1 MEVITVLTDGAA
13 FEDAAEY
20 LPYVSALRRDRIA
33 RKRSGG
39 DKLLS
44 LTAGLLVS
52 LEVSRRTGIPRDK
65 IRYTH
70 GTFGK
75 PYLEGSALQFSL
87 SHTKGAVCAAFSDEE
102 VGVDIER
109 RDRRVSQRVIVRVLS
124 ENEKPLVS
132 STEDLLRMWVQK
144 EAFLKRLGTGIA
156 DDLRGADT
164 TLMQD
169 TAAIECGEY
178 LLGVSGRGAECA
190 EVRVLSLE
198 EFLAEF
204 REGLRVQ

>member
-1 MEVITVLTDGAA
+1 MEVITVLTGGAS
-13 FEDAAEY
+13 FEDAAEL

-33 RKRSGG
+33 RKRSSS

-44 LTAGLLVS
+44 LTAGLLIS
-52 LEVSRRTGIPRDK
+52 LEVSRRTGIPHGK

-70 GTFGK
+70 GAFGK
-75 PYLEGSALQFSL
+75 PYLENEQLQFSL
-87 SHTKGAVCAAFSDEE
+87 SHTSGAVCAAFSDEE

-109 RDRRVSQRVIVRVLS
+109 RDRRVSGRIRERILS

-132 STEDLLRMWVQK
+132 STEELLRLWVKK

-169 TAAIECGEY
+169 TEAFICGEY
-178 LLGVSGRGAECA
+178 FVGLSGKGADKAQIRVITLDELLRQCKDE
-190 EVRVLSLE
+190 LK
-198 EFLAEF
+198 
-204 REGLRVQ
+204 